1 MYVIRED
8 MEILCQKEVRKLREA
23 YEEKFGEDFIPFN
36 YRDFHWD
43 GDKPAAA
50 FYVEALRE
58 ALEKEEPTQ
67 YEKDPFGF
75 FGH

>member
-1 MYVIRED
+1 ML
-8 MEILCQKEVRKLREA
+8 ILRTDEVSELLEA
-23 YEEKFGEDFIPFN
+23 YEEKFGEDFVPFN

-58 ALEKEEPTQ
+58 ALEKDEPTR